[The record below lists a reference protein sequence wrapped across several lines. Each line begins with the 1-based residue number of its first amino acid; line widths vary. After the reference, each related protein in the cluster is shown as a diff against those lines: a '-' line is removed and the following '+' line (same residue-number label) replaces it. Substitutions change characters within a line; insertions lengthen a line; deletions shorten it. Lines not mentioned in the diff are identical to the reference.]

1 MRTEKWRLLLLVGH
15 IPRKI
20 PTACFIFLSGKTFRM
35 RMCICELIGKF
46 YFDGLNPK
54 PLNKKNTTNIFMY
67 AV

>member
-15 IPRKI
+15 IHRKI
-20 PTACFIFLSGKTFRM
+20 SAGCFIFLSRKTFIM

-54 PLNKKNTTNIFMY
+54 PLNN
-67 AV
+67 